1 MFGSAILM
9 RIAGTADTITTSANM
24 ADLQLQGRGVA
35 RQTAIWPVALI
46 AVAFAATLPVC

>member
-1 MFGSAILM
+1 MM
-9 RIAGTADTITTSANM
+9 RVTGTADTITTSANM